1 MEKDTTWLGRTTL
14 LVGENGLHTLQNA
27 HVLVVGLG
35 GVGSFVAEFVA
46 RAGVGTMTIVDGD
59 VVDPTNRNRQL
70 PALSST
76 HGQSKAE
83 LMAARLR
90 DINPDL
96 RLHVVNDFLTPEKAT
111 QICNAA
117 DFDYVVDA
125 IDSLTPKLYLL
136 VAARQRGLRLVSSM
150 GAGGKL
156 DPTKIKV
163 ADLSQTK
170 ICHLALQVRKR
181 LKRHNIRTGFKC
193 VFSDEALMRESLIMT
208 DGSNFKKSAYGT
220 ISYLPA
226 AFGGVVASVV
236 IRDLLGTPIEL
247 FKDEMK
253 QPKPK
258 KKLQKNKNSEP
269 KPQKPKAEKLKNTLP
284 KDYKTLISNFL
295 DNIKK

>member
-1 MEKDTTWLGRTTL
+1 MEKNIAWLGRTTL
-14 LVGENGLHTLQNA
+14 LVGDEGLDKLQKS

-35 GVGSFVAEFVA
+35 GVGSFVAEFLA
-46 RAGVGTMTIVDGD
+46 RSGIGEMTIVDGD

-76 HGQSKAE
+76 HGQSKAA
-83 LMAARLR
+83 LMAARLL

-96 RLHVVNDFLTPEKAT
+96 CLHVVNDFLTPEKAT
-111 QICNAA
+111 EICASAN
-117 DFDYVVDA
+117 FDYVVDA

-136 VAARQRGLRLVSSM
+136 VAARRRGLRLVSSM
-150 GAGGKL
+150 GAGGKF

-181 LKRHNIRTGFKC
+181 LKRHEIRTGFKC
-193 VFSDEALMRESLIMT
+193 VFSDEALVRESLMMT

-220 ISYLPA
+220 SSYLPA
-226 AFGGVVASVV
+226 AFGGVAASVV
-236 IRDLLGTPIEL
+236 IRDLLGISIEL

-253 QPKPK
+253 QPKKKQKTVKAPK
-258 KKLQKNKNSEP
+258 TMPP
-269 KPQKPKAEKLKNTLP
+269 KTVEKVVEKPKLETP
-284 KDYKTLISNFL
+284 KDYKSLIKNY
-295 DNIKK
+295 IK